1 MVTADMAVLRCRR
14 ELDAPTAEPTPHHA
28 SHHSAHYSS
37 NRAVVSGSTAP
48 LTTANPQ
55 VSAGWP
61 LTTRPEKLKKVRAPL
76 LLADGSAPAWPSL
89 AQLVDEPVPHWAAAC
104 RSLDPFSVPVWDSSS
119 IPHLV
124 SLRDEQTDH
133 DPPRR

>member
-89 AQLVDEPVPHWAAAC
+89 AQLVDEPVPHRAAC
-104 RSLDPFSVPVWDSSS
+104 LPLAESPLRTGLGFKFNPTPS
-119 IPHLV
+119 II
-124 SLRDEQTDH
+124 EG
-133 DPPRR
+133 